1 MQPSIPDAKYQL
13 QKFRHAQKAK
23 FLESILGLKV
33 WTFLQSLSASISCP
47 FSFLWQGIYQASFQR
62 ERIFG
67 KALRIVGVDGRK

>member
-1 MQPSIPDAKYQL
+1 MQPSIPDVKYQL

-23 FLESILGLKV
+23 FFGFK
-33 WTFLQSLSASISCP
+33 SLDFSAIFVCFNLLP
-47 FSFLWQGIYQASFQR
+47 FFFLWQGIYQASFQR

>member
-33 WTFLQSLSASISCP
+33 IQQSGLFP
-47 FSFLWQGIYQASFQR
+47 FSFPTA
-62 ERIFG
+62 IFVCFNFLPFFFSLAGHLPGFISEG
-67 KALRIVGVDGRK
+67 KNFW